1 MISFLGTVY
10 EIFICVVCVGALP
23 IVNVSIFINMS
34 PVFAVLL
41 AIWVIGEKLTTFNA
55 IQVAASFT
63 GVVLI
68 ILGRDSTAQ
77 KQEEGSEMLYWGLLV
92 ICPLIMAIGE
102 IQTSKIVRAEVN
114 PYFQPFWA
122 SFAMMTLFG
131 AYAILAQVS
140 WHQYALTWFML
151 TVVWSSV
158 TLLAMIFK
166 LLAFR
171 NDKITRVYPIFF
183 FESVVCLLIDIMVFN
198 VEFHMTQLLGILL
211 IMGMFLAKLIIA
223 RATS

>member
-68 ILGRDSTAQ
+68 ILGRDSTTQ
-77 KQEEGSEMLYWGLLV
+77 KQEEGSELLYWGLLV

-140 WHQYALTWFML
+140 WPQYALTWFML

>member
-55 IQVAASFT
+55 MQVAASFT

-68 ILGRDSTAQ
+68 ILGRDSTTQ
-77 KQEEGSEMLYWGLLV
+77 KQEEGSELLYWGLLV

-140 WHQYALTWFML
+140 WPQYALTWFML